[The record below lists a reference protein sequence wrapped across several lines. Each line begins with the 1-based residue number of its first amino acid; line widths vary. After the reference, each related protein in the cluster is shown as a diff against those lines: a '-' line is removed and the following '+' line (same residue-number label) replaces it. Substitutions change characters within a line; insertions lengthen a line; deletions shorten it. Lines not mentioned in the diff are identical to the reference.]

1 MADISKL
8 RLPGSETTYDI
19 KDAVAREA
27 ISHINS
33 FDYVIAKD
41 AGTTPYGVKWGDP
54 EVTGTLVAS
63 ADTLS
68 KIYLVPS
75 TNGTH
80 DVFDEYITVNT
91 NTSGTGD
98 PTYAWEMFGNTDV
111 HLDDLG
117 ALAFADTASTTYTPE
132 GSISV
137 GSGTANYT
145 PAGSISVGNGATN
158 YTPAGTIGTGSGTAN
173 YTPEG
178 SVAVTATDTSVYVV
192 AAPGQGED
200 PAVGSVTNGTA
211 ASCTLPTW
219 SATTGESG
227 TADAETLIFSWSAGS
242 FTANTPTA
250 VTLPT
255 FSSQTV
261 VDSVDAAAS
270 FTGTGVELTFS
281 GTGTDLEFGG
291 TAVDLEFAG
300 TQATVQVSP
309 DPVTP

>member
-1 MADISKL
+1 MADISKI

-19 KDAVAREA
+19 KDAVARDA
-27 ISHINS
+27 IAHINS
-33 FDYVIAKD
+33 FDYVLSKD
-41 AGTTPYGVKWGDP
+41 AATTPAGVTWDDDGTTI
-54 EVTGTLVAS
+54 TGILTAS
-63 ADTLS
+63 ANTLS

-80 DVFDEYITVNT
+80 DVFDEYITINT
-91 NTSGTGD
+91 GTESV
-98 PTYAWEMFGNTDV
+98 PAYSWEMFGNTDV
-111 HLDDLG
+111 RLDDLG
-117 ALAFADTASTTYTPE
+117 ALAFANTASASYTPA
-132 GSISV
+132 GTIGV

-145 PAGSISVGNGATN
+145 PAGTIGVGDGTAN
-158 YTPAGTIGTGSGTAN
+158 YTPAGTISADTTGTTN

-178 SVAVTATDTSVYVV
+178 SVTVTATDTSVYV
-192 AAPGQGED
+192 AGSADGG
-200 PAVGSVTNGTA
+200 GSVTDGTA

-219 SATTGESG
+219 SASLGEAG
-227 TADAETLIFSWSAGS
+227 TADEETLIFDWSAGS

-261 VDSVDAAAS
+261 VDSVDSSATFAG
-270 FTGTGVELTFS
+270 TGTELSFAGTGAELTFE
-281 GTGTDLEFGG
+281 GTGTEL
-291 TAVDLEFAG
+291 TFAG

>member
-1 MADISKL
+1 MADISKI
-8 RLPGSETTYDI
+8 RLPGSETTYNI
-19 KDAVAREA
+19 KDAAAREA

-41 AGTTPYGVKWGDP
+41 AATTPAGVEWMDGQTKI
-54 EVTGTLVAS
+54 TGVLAAS
-63 ADTLS
+63 ASTLS

-80 DVFDEYITVNT
+80 DVFDEYITIN
-91 NTSGTGD
+91 TGD
-98 PTYAWEMFGNTDV
+98 TSTPAYSWEMFGNTDV
-111 HLDDLG
+111 RLDDLG

-132 GSISV
+132 GSI
-137 GSGTANYT
+137 GIGDGTANYT
-145 PAGSISVGNGATN
+145 PEGSIG
-158 YTPAGTIGTGSGTAN
+158 IGSGTAN

-178 SVAVTATDTSVYVV
+178 SVTVSSTDATVYVV
-192 AAPGQGED
+192 ADPETGD
-200 PAVGSVTNGTA
+200 PATGSVTNGTA

-219 SATTGESG
+219 SAATGEAG
-227 TADAETLIFSWSAGS
+227 TADEETLIFNWSAGS

-255 FSSQTV
+255 FVEQTV
-261 VDSVDAAAS
+261 VDSVSSSATFAGTGVDLE
-270 FTGTGVELTFS
+270 FTGTGVELEF
-281 GTGTDLEFGG
+281 TD
-291 TAVDLEFAG
+291 

>member
-1 MADISKL
+1 MADISKI

-27 ISHINS
+27 ISHINA
-33 FDYVIAKD
+33 FDYVIAKN
-41 AGTTPYGVKWGDP
+41 AATTPAGVEWMDGSTKI
-54 EVTGTLVAS
+54 TGILAAS

-91 NTSGTGD
+91 SDTST
-98 PTYAWEMFGNTDV
+98 PAYSWEMFGNTDV
-111 HLDDLG
+111 RLDDLG
-117 ALAFADTASTTYTPE
+117 ALAFADTASTTYTPA

-145 PAGSISVGNGATN
+145 PAGSIRVGNGATN

-178 SVAVTATDTSVYVV
+178 SVAVTATNTSVYVV

-211 ASCTLPTW
+211 ASCALPTW
-219 SATTGESG
+219 SAELGESG
-227 TADAETLIFSWSAGS
+227 TADAETLIFSWSGGS

-255 FSSQTV
+255 FTSQTV
-261 VDSVDAAAS
+261 VDNVDASAS
-270 FTGTGVELTFS
+270 FTGNSVELTFS

-291 TAVDLEFAG
+291 TAVDLEFTG
-300 TQATVQVSP
+300 TAATVQVSP
-309 DPVTP
+309 DSGE